1 MTKENGDFAE
11 LAEKLKNLPNNEET
25 RRKALLLKEF
35 LVADENAKTR
45 IADIDNGIFRDTLNS
60 SESAIAEN
68 LFGSIK
74 EEFEIN
80 TQKDLMDLW
89 LMIALF
95 VKTKRFIRLDS
106 DDLKTVN
113 TIASIQKKF
122 LDSYSQLGRELGISR
137 QQRLVRKVSTMDDTG
152 SITELFAGITQVEMD
167 TPKKRKSKKKKKKNG
182 IEIEVVEE

>member
-1 MTKENGDFAE
+1 MKKENGVFDD
-11 LAEKLKNLPNNEET
+11 LAEKLKNLPDNEET

-60 SESAIAEN
+60 SESAIAEK

-74 EEFEIN
+74 EEFEIA

-95 VKTKRFIRLDS
+95 VKTKRFIRIDS

-122 LDSYSQLGRELGISR
+122 LDSYGQLGRELGITR
-137 QQRLVRKVSTMDDTG
+137 QQRLVRKVSVSDDTG

-167 TPKKRKSKKKKKKNG
+167 TPKKRKSKKKKKNG